1 MGAKARDEILQT
13 WSASKINI
21 PAFAAVSP
29 NLASGVCGEERERE
43 GERVG
48 ERGGGENGRER
59 ERGRGRRRGR
69 GRGRGR
75 EPFEGLIYHT
85 WRLHTNI
92 AVPV

>member
-48 ERGGGENGRER
+48 ERGGGGEWEREREGEREKERER
-59 ERGRGRRRGR
+59 ER
-69 GRGRGR
+69 
-75 EPFEGLIYHT
+75 EGGEGKGEQTALSCQ
-85 WRLHTNI
+85 
-92 AVPV
+92 A